1 MLNDENGFDIMCCIV
16 SDAMNN
22 WIKLTL
28 ESRRL
33 LCDLAQGILTTVC
46 NMEIIQFDP
55 TSHLKPI
62 IHGFISATSKLIY
75 ISIHFSYSILLII
88 DIERNKVVKESML
101 NVITYYCQL
110 CGSADMVDPIL
121 RLIQIRYFT
130 RDIR

>member
-16 SDAMNN
+16 SDVMNN

-46 NMEIIQFDP
+46 NMEVIQFDP
-55 TSHLKPI
+55 TGHLKPI
-62 IHGFISATSKLIY
+62 IHRFISAASKLIY
-75 ISIHFSYSILLII
+75 IFIYFSYSKLLISG
-88 DIERNKVVKESML
+88 IERNKDIKESML

-110 CGSADMVDPIL
+110 CGSADMTAPIL
-121 RLIQIRYFT
+121 RLIQTRYFT
-130 RDIR
+130 RNIR